1 MEPGMRTD
9 TPNPEES
16 GLEFTIT
23 KLQIHND
30 YITFFSKS
38 FKLIELEQLRCTSPG
53 NINIMP
59 NSDNI
64 PPVMTYQVSE
74 EGIKI
79 NVSDEI
85 SVSPDNTTPTTDDDG
100 VIKYYD
106 LLDLKDSKNILWR
119 EKLGEGI
126 KKYLKDVTIPK
137 GRHRFRSS
145 NEFLPHLMWLVS
157 DRSGQCRCKYCV
169 TPNSTTSV
177 KRKVYAPSTRKS
189 KRQKNVGATDV
200 APKSKRITRS
210 NSAKKGNR
218 KQVAG
223 RTPTKKRKSEVALDI
238 PPPVPKYA
246 VFREGEA
253 VWLAIDKVLNDKTL
267 VECNKILPLHSQLE
281 YWPAIIGLITP
292 PDDNE
297 SNEEVI
303 YTVKPLILH
312 ENKNVTVDSLRPW
325 LIYSPKKSP
334 SGKRFT
340 RSLLNI
346 NLDQATSEQIV
357 EIYLKAVLKASELVK
372 IFAPVYQ
379 YDYHK
384 VNKTKKTKEKRE
396 GKYYKAMYFGAELI
410 YEGDLVRLMPSH
422 SEDQGEE
429 LSYLQITSIFED
441 SKQGFH
447 VTGDLYEKNK
457 SLEKDKSELI
467 PKNDID
473 EEFTLNVW
481 DIAGRFY
488 PMYPDIT
495 GSLTCELIKT
505 AEYRMSILGED
516 DPLNIKQAANETDE
530 TVAPSNGTSK
540 RAMKERLSVKIEE
553 KTNTKVEIRIGNEKE
568 ITIRQTNETQDAISI
583 EKGGSP
589 VKFSDIE
596 RRYAKKSDDID
607 FPPLVVSPDT
617 PTFETD
623 EDNGG
628 DSK

>member
-1 MEPGMRTD
+1 
-9 TPNPEES
+9 
-16 GLEFTIT
+16 
-23 KLQIHND
+23 
-30 YITFFSKS
+30 
-38 FKLIELEQLRCTSPG
+38 
-53 NINIMP
+53 
-59 NSDNI
+59 
-64 PPVMTYQVSE
+64 MTYQVSE

-79 NVSDEI
+79 NISDEI
-85 SVSPDNTTPTTDDDG
+85 SVSPDKTTPTPDDNG
-100 VIKYYD
+100 VIMYYE
-106 LLDLKDSKNILWR
+106 LLDLKDDKNIFWR

-126 KKYLKDVTIPK
+126 NNYLKDVTIPK

-145 NEFLPHLMWLVS
+145 NEFLPHLIWLVS
-157 DRSGQCRCKYCV
+157 DKSGQCRCKYCV
-169 TPNSTTSV
+169 KANATTDTSNV
-177 KRKVYAPSTRKS
+177 KRKVYAPSTRKT
-189 KRQKNVGATDV
+189 KRQRNVDTTDE

-218 KQVAG
+218 KKFVEIA
-223 RTPTKKRKSEVALDI
+223 PTKKRKSELDYDI

-267 VECNKILPLHSQLE
+267 ADCNKILSVHSQLE
-281 YWPAIIGLITP
+281 YWPAIVGLITP

-297 SNEEVI
+297 SLEKVS

-312 ENKNVTVDSLRPW
+312 ENKHVTVESLRPW
-325 LIYSPKKSP
+325 LFYSPEKSP

-346 NLDQATSEQIV
+346 NLDKATSEQII
-357 EIYLKAVLKASELVK
+357 EIYLKAVQKASELVK
-372 IFAPVYQ
+372 IFAPIYQ

-396 GKYYKAMYFGAELI
+396 GNYFKAMYFGAEFI

-422 SEDQGEE
+422 NEDQDEE
-429 LSYLQITSIFED
+429 ISYLQITSIFED
-441 SKQGFH
+441 SKQGFQ
-447 VTGDLYEKNK
+447 VTGDLYERNK
-457 SLEKDKSELI
+457 SLEKDKCELI
-467 PKNDID
+467 PKNNMD

-495 GSLTCELIKT
+495 ESFTCELIKT

-516 DPLNIKQAANETDE
+516 DPLNIKQTANETDE
-530 TVAPSNGTSK
+530 IVAPSNGTSK
-540 RAMKERLSVKIEE
+540 RAMKEHLSVTIEE

-568 ITIRQTNETQDAISI
+568 ITIKQTNETQEAISI
-583 EKGGSP
+583 DKGGSP

-623 EDNGG
+623 EDIPDGT
-628 DSK
+628 KPM